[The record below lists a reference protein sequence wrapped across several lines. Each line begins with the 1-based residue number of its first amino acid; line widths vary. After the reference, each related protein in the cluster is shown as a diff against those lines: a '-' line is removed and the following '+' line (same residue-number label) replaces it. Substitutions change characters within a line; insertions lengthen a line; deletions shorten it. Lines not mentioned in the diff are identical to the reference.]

1 MNIKM
6 FLTVTLLGVSLYLG
20 GSSVIYAE
28 SAENVTENFEDSF
41 SDCDLEPEMEEDETG
56 FYGGTAEVGF
66 FSADESDNDF
76 EEEPEETPLT
86 PVPSGNEQQI
96 LAAIPENAAV
106 VTLDVADGSDI
117 TETLNTVLHFMG
129 QRATDETPCTVII
142 PQGSYLISGTIHMYS
157 NLTLYAEG
165 AVLTK
170 SCTDKHVVLRLGD
183 DILSAGGYD
192 GYHNI
197 TIEGGTWDLNYPVVE
212 DKEGTGGFVGFRIG
226 HARHVTVKNVTFLNN
241 LKSHFLELAGTEDV
255 TVTGCTFRGYWQE
268 YEGGGQECIQLDA
281 CLDYI
286 FPGYQPFDGAVC
298 ENIRITDNVFED
310 VFAGV
315 GSHSMIYDRPY
326 RNIVIQGNTFRNVK
340 KRAVWCLNYVDS
352 AVEDNI
358 IENAGGGVLVSCMY
372 FPNTHLIPGTVA
384 GMEGNHQNAGIS
396 VKNNQIFISSVS
408 QINGNTWR
416 GYGIEVQGAW
426 VSDSSKAQAKG
437 IPTGIYKETGV
448 EVKGNMI
455 TGNGNGIRLYLAD
468 GCTVED
474 NQLKLQKT
482 ASFSNM

>member
-28 SAENVTENFEDSF
+28 SAENVTENFKDSF

-76 EEEPEETPLT
+76 EEEPEEALLT
-86 PVPSGNEQQI
+86 PVPSDNEQQI
-96 LAAIPENAAV
+96 LATIPEGAAV

-226 HARHVTVKNVTFLNN
+226 HARHVTVKNVIFLNN

-286 FPGYQPFDGAVC
+286 FPGYQPFDELSVRISGL
-298 ENIRITDNVFED
+298 RITFLR
-310 VFAGV
+310 
-315 GSHSMIYDRPY
+315 M
-326 RNIVIQGNTFRNVK
+326 
-340 KRAVWCLNYVDS
+340 CLQEW
-352 AVEDNI
+352 A
-358 IENAGGGVLVSCMY
+358 A
-372 FPNTHLIPGTVA
+372 
-384 GMEGNHQNAGIS
+384 
-396 VKNNQIFISSVS
+396 
-408 QINGNTWR
+408 
-416 GYGIEVQGAW
+416 
-426 VSDSSKAQAKG
+426 
-437 IPTGIYKETGV
+437 
-448 EVKGNMI
+448 
-455 TGNGNGIRLYLAD
+455 
-468 GCTVED
+468 
-474 NQLKLQKT
+474 T
-482 ASFSNM
+482 A